1 MMKSRKDSP
10 VFVIG
15 CHRSGTNLMYDT
27 LLSAGGFAIYRA
39 SSPVYSTLIPLAGN
53 LANAKNRERLM
64 QLWLRSKQF
73 RRSGLGHEEVRTKI
87 QDECRNG
94 GDFLRIVLGEVARH
108 GRAGRWAV
116 YDPDNILH
124 IPTIKREVPDALFV
138 HIVRD
143 GRDIALSLSKMGGVR
158 PLWWDGSRNL
168 FAAGLNWQWM
178 VRKGRRYGKAFPGD
192 YTEIQYENLVNEP
205 KQTLAQLAAFLDHDL
220 DYDRVLR
227 TGLGRVSDPNTTWKE
242 ESRTEFH
249 PVGRWKEKL
258 SPREISALEMLI
270 GDCLEEFGY
279 TLTKKDSQFSLDL
292 RLSLM
297 RVLYPRYFDA
307 KLSLKSNTPLG
318 RFAST
323 NPLELTETPWRR
335 LKLRRNSTV

>member
-1 MMKSRKDSP
+1 MKSRKNSP

-53 LANAKNRERLM
+53 LAIAKNRERLM

-73 RRSGLGHEEVRTKI
+73 RRSGLGPEEVRTKV

-108 GRAGRWAV
+108 SSAGRWAV

-143 GRDIALSLSKMGGVR
+143 GRDIALSLTKMGGLR
-158 PLWWDGSRNL
+158 PLWWDRPRSL
-168 FAAGLNWQWM
+168 FAAGLNWQWT
-178 VRKGRRYGKAFPGD
+178 VRKGRRYGHAFPDD
-192 YTEIQYENLVNEP
+192 YAEVHYEDLVNEP
-205 KQTLAQLAAFLDHDL
+205 RQILARLSAFLDHDL
-220 DYDRVLR
+220 NYDRILN
-227 TGLGRVSDPNTTWKE
+227 TGLGRVTTPNTSWKE
-242 ESRTEFH
+242 ETRVEFH
-249 PVGRWKEKL
+249 PVDRWREKL
-258 SPREISALEMLI
+258 SSREIAALEMLI
-270 GDCLEEFGY
+270 GDCLQEFGY
-279 TLTKKDSQFSLDL
+279 SLTRNDRQFALDF

-297 RVLYPRYFDA
+297 RALYPRYFDA

-323 NPLELTETPWRR
+323 NPLELTEAHGR
-335 LKLRRNSTV
+335 S

>member
-1 MMKSRKDSP
+1 MKSRKHSP

-39 SSPVYSTLIPLAGN
+39 SSPVYSTLIPLAGD
-53 LANAKNRERLM
+53 LAIAKNREKLM

-73 RRSGLGHEEVRTKI
+73 RRSGLVPEELRTKI

-108 GRAGRWAV
+108 GSAGRWAV

-124 IPTIKREVPDALFV
+124 IPTIKREIPDALFV

-143 GRDIALSLSKMGGVR
+143 GRDIALSLTKMNGLR
-158 PLWWDGSRNL
+158 PLWWDRPRHL
-168 FAAGLNWQWM
+168 FAAGLNWQWT
-178 VRKGRRYGKAFPGD
+178 VRKGRRYGQAFADD
-192 YTEIQYENLVNEP
+192 YAEVHYEDLVNEP
-205 KQTLAQLAAFLDHDL
+205 KQTLARLAAFLDHDL
-220 DYDRVLR
+220 DYDRILT
-227 TGLGRVSDPNTTWKE
+227 TGLGRVSAPNSTWKE
-242 ESRTEFH
+242 ESPTEFH
-249 PVGRWKEKL
+249 PVDRWKEKL
-258 SPREISALEMLI
+258 SPREIAALEMLI

-279 TLTKKDSQFSLDL
+279 SLTKNVRKFSLDL

-297 RVLYPRYFDA
+297 RVLYPRYYEA

-323 NPLELTETPWRR
+323 NPLELTEAHGRG
-335 LKLRRNSTV
+335 

>member
-1 MMKSRKDSP
+1 MKPRKYSP

-39 SSPVYSTLIPLAGN
+39 SSPVYSTLIPLAGD
-53 LANAKNRERLM
+53 LAIAKNREKLM

-73 RRSGLGHEEVRTKI
+73 RRSGLGPEEVRTKI
-87 QDECRNG
+87 HNECRSG
-94 GDFLRIVLGEVARH
+94 GDFLRIVLGEVARNDS
-108 GRAGRWAV
+108 AERWAV
-116 YDPDNILH
+116 YDPDNVLH

-143 GRDIALSLSKMGGVR
+143 GRDIALSLTKMNGLR
-158 PLWWDGSRNL
+158 PLWWDRPRHL
-168 FAAGLNWQWM
+168 FAAGLNWQWT
-178 VRKGRRYGKAFPGD
+178 VRKGRRYGQAFPDD
-192 YTEIQYENLVNEP
+192 YTEVHYEDLVNEP
-205 KQTLAQLAAFLDHDL
+205 KQTLARLAAFLDHDL
-220 DYDRVLR
+220 DYDRIVS
-227 TGLGRVSDPNTTWKE
+227 TGLGRVSIPNTTWKE
-242 ESRTEFH
+242 ESRTDFH
-249 PVGRWKEKL
+249 PVDRWKEKL
-258 SPREISALEMLI
+258 SPREIAALEMLI

-279 TLTKKDSQFSLDL
+279 ALTKNARQFSLDF

-297 RVLYPRYFDA
+297 RVLYPRYYEA

-323 NPLELTETPWRR
+323 NPLELTEAHGRG
-335 LKLRRNSTV
+335 